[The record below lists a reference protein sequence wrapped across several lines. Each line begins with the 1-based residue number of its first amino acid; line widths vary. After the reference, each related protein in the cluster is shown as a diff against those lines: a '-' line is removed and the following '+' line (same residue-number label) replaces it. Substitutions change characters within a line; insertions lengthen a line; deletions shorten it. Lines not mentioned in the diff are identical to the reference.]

1 MNPMFGDRL
10 LLTWYGDDFTGST
23 DVMEAL
29 AKAGIPAAL
38 FVDPPTPEQ
47 LAHYSG
53 LKAFGVAGISRSLPT
68 EDMEAELRPVFEGF
82 RAHNPRFV
90 HYKIC
95 STFDSSPMVGSIGRA
110 MEIGR
115 SVFGTTVVP
124 VVVGAPVLGRY
135 CVFGNLFARSGLD
148 SEPYR
153 LDRHP
158 TMRHHPVT
166 PMDEADLPRHLGAQT
181 DEFIIGLMNVLDLD
195 APDAERRFIRTV
207 KVGADAVLFD
217 TLYNAHLRVV
227 GRCLDAWTL
236 DRGSLHSADWPTEDV
251 PLFCVASS
259 GLEYALTA
267 NWREQGFLPQPPVF
281 AAEAVSP
288 LLVVS
293 GSASPVTQRQIE
305 WAIENGFAAV
315 ALDTECMVDPA
326 ETDAALT
333 RGIRDILGAL
343 SRGQSVI
350 AHACLGP
357 NDARLERTRSRM
369 ASLGIPSGA
378 SSQLLGT
385 ALGAILHEV
394 WTATDL
400 PRAVVTGGDTSGFVA
415 RRLGIEALEMVAP
428 MAPGSPLC
436 RIVAPDSALNGR
448 TIVFKGGQVGKV
460 DLFGGIQRGTVS

>member
-1 MNPMFGDRL
+1 MNPAFRDRL
-10 LLTWYGDDFTGST
+10 LITWYGDDFTGST
-23 DVMEAL
+23 DVMESL
-29 AKAGIPAAL
+29 TKAGIPAAL
-38 FVDPPTPEQ
+38 FLDPPTPEQ
-47 LAHYSG
+47 LSRYPG

-68 EDMEAELRPVFEGF
+68 EDMGAELRPVFEAF

-95 STFDSSPMVGSIGRA
+95 STFDSSPGVGSIGRA
-110 MEIGR
+110 MEVGK
-115 SVFGTTVVP
+115 SVFGATVIP

-148 SEPYR
+148 SEPHR

-158 TMRHHPVT
+158 TMRHHPIT
-166 PMDEADLPRHLGAQT
+166 PMDEADLTRHLTAQT
-181 DEFIIGLMNVLDLD
+181 DEFIIGLVSVLDLD
-195 APDAERRFIRTV
+195 APDAAQRFFRTV
-207 KVGADAVLFD
+207 KIGADVVLFD
-217 TLYNAHLRVV
+217 TLYDAHLPVI
-227 GRCLDAWTL
+227 GRCLEEWTL
-236 DRGSLHSADWPTEDV
+236 NRGRLHSADWPREDV

-267 NWREQGFLPQPPVF
+267 NWREQGLLPQPPAF
-281 AAEAVSP
+281 SAEPVSP

-305 WAIENGFAAV
+305 WATENGFAEV
-315 ALDTECMVDPA
+315 ALDTEQIVAPSESA
-326 ETDAALT
+326 EAIE
-333 RGIRDILGAL
+333 RGIRGIQDVLA
-343 SRGQSVI
+343 RGQSVI

-357 NDARLERTRSRM
+357 NDTRLERTRSRM

-378 SSQLLGT
+378 SSRLLGT
-385 ALGAILHEV
+385 ALGAILHKV
-394 WTATDL
+394 WAATDL

-436 RIVAPDSALNGR
+436 RIAAPDSPLNGR

-460 DLFGGIQRGTVS
+460 DLFGGIQRGTV